1 MTKGPAEPP
10 PQRGQGGP
18 EQLAFQARTSPDYT
32 HSSARTFEIIAVG
45 NDIVLR
51 GPCPRC
57 EHLMEMAHYLGQ
69 YVIKSIAPSIEAPA
83 NPATPPP
90 TAMNA
95 EPVVPS
101 PDSSTVYL
109 LCTCAADHPG
119 RPADEIGCGAYWD
132 LVLLEV

>member
-1 MTKGPAEPP
+1 MTRGPAEPP

-57 EHLMEMAHYLGQ
+57 
-69 YVIKSIAPSIEAPA
+69 
-83 NPATPPP
+83 
-90 TAMNA
+90 
-95 EPVVPS
+95 
-101 PDSSTVYL
+101 ST
-109 LCTCAADHPG
+109 
-119 RPADEIGCGAYWD
+119 
-132 LVLLEV
+132 